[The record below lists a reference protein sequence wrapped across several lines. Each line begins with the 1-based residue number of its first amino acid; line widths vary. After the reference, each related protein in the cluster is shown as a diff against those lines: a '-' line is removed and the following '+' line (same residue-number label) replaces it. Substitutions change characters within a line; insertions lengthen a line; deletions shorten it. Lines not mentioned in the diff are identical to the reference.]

1 MRYYPA
7 PEKGLSYANVN
18 RAIEAVFAEHGKGN
32 VSMPPKVY
40 VTLPEGD
47 IRTMPAYVP
56 ALGMCGV
63 KVVNVHPNNR
73 EHHLP
78 TVMATTIL
86 LEVTTGLLL
95 AVIHATNLT
104 DMRTGAAGAIAASY
118 LAPSREISLGIIGS
132 GRQAEAQI
140 AAITTELAVQEL
152 CIWSRTTSNAE
163 KLAARWASF
172 NARATSIER
181 AADCDVVVTVT
192 PATSPVVK
200 NDWIHEGTHI
210 NAIGADGPGKEEL
223 DPEILFRSSIYV
235 DDINQAV
242 HSGEINVP
250 IRNGLL
256 TPHQI
261 AGTLGEVVLGLK
273 KRKDKNEITLFDS
286 TGLAIQ
292 DLAIARL
299 AMEGAEYIELPLPL

>member
-1 MRYYPA
+1 MRYYPV
-7 PEKGLSYANVN
+7 PGKGLTYAKVN
-18 RAIEAVFAEHGKGN
+18 RAIEAVFAEHGKGR

-40 VTLPEGD
+40 VNLPKGD
-47 IRTMPAYVP
+47 FRIMPSYVP
-56 ALGMCGV
+56 ALEMCGV
-63 KVVNVHPNNR
+63 KVVNVHPTNR

-78 TVMATTIL
+78 TVMATTLL
-86 LEVTTGLLL
+86 LEVTTGLPL
-95 AVIHATNLT
+95 AIFNATGLT

-118 LAPSREISLGIIGS
+118 LAPSRNISLGIIGS

-140 AAITTELAVQEL
+140 AATAAELAVQEL
-152 CIWSRTTSNAE
+152 CIWSRTISNAE
-163 KLAARWASF
+163 KLAARWDTL

-181 AADCDVVVTVT
+181 AASCDVVVTAT
-192 PATSPVVK
+192 PATTPVVK
-200 NDWIHEGTHI
+200 NEWIHEGTHI

-223 DPEILFRSSIYV
+223 DPAILVRSSIYV
-235 DDINQAV
+235 DDINQAI

-256 TPHQI
+256 SRHQI
-261 AGTLGEVVLGLK
+261 TGTLGEVVLGLK
-273 KRKDKNEITLFDS
+273 KRTSKDEITLFDS

-299 AMEGAEYIELPLPL
+299 AMEEAEYLELPLPL